1 MKKYQALALLPGID
15 KTGIHFSNINASK
28 DVWWLDIPISKIQS
42 PSHPLLTL
50 VLHDHRVAK
59 LHVLD
64 VPTAFLLE
72 NFESLSIREDK
83 DMVSLELSSEESRFL
98 ENVRP
103 QTSGLCFAS
112 FLVNSVSVV

>member
-1 MKKYQALALLPGID
+1 MHVMANFKLGHSFFKFLRTQEGTAHSRVL
-15 KTGIHFSNINASK
+15 FSDS
-28 DVWWLDIPISKIQS
+28 L
-42 PSHPLLTL
+42 L